1 MNTPHHPTSAGQR
14 QLAPQHPGAPAAAP
28 AGFTLVELLVTLAI
42 LGLLLVMAVP
52 LASSLGNSMK
62 LTSLSNA
69 FISQLHLA
77 RSEAIKRNGRVAICK
92 SGDGQRCAPGGG
104 WEQGWI
110 MFSDTNNNGVRE
122 ETEHLVQRFSAF
134 PPGFRLAGN
143 LNVVRYVSFGSNGG
157 TRTTGGAFQA
167 GTLTVCKESLEKS
180 EARQIVINAVGRPRI
195 QKVTLPNCA

>member
-1 MNTPHHPTSAGQR
+1 MNTPHPTTPAAQR
-14 QLAPQHPGAPAAAP
+14 PLAPPAPRATGALR
-28 AGFTLVELLVTLAI
+28 GFTLVELMVTLAI
-42 LGLLLVMAVP
+42 LGVLLVVAVP

-92 SGDGQRCAPGGG
+92 SGDGRRCSPGGG

-110 MFSDTNNNGVRE
+110 MFSDANNNGVRE
-122 ETEHLVQRFSAF
+122 ETETLVQSFSAF

-143 LNVVRYVSFGSNGG
+143 FNVARYVSFGPSGG
-157 TRTTGGAFQA
+157 TRMTGGAFQA
-167 GTLTVCKESLEKS
+167 GTLTVCKASLEKT

-195 QKVTLPNCA
+195 QKVTVPSCG